1 MSGEPLALIELD
13 SIAAGLRCIDLMV
26 KKAPI
31 SILEANLIEPGHFLI
46 LFSGELAC
54 VEESFEEALF
64 YFPEPI
70 GKTLI
75 PIAHEDLVAGLQ
87 GGLNLL
93 KSEDDDAL
101 GIVETSSISDAL
113 LCCDRALKEAFV
125 RLVGI
130 RIHGG
135 LGGRGYFVVAGAQ
148 HDIEAALE
156 SSAEQAQLY
165 RKECIARPHAE
176 MVEWLFR
183 PLPFLSPRS

>member
-13 SIAAGLRCIDLMV
+13 SIAEGLRCIDLMV

-31 SILEANLIEPGHFLI
+31 SIIEANLIEPGHFLI
-46 LFSGELAC
+46 LFSGALAC

-64 YFPEPI
+64 YFPDII
-70 GKTLI
+70 GKTII
-75 PIAHEDLVAGLQ
+75 PTAHDDLLDGLR
-87 GGLNLL
+87 GLRKLPDV
-93 KSEDDDAL
+93 EEDDAL

-113 LCCDRALKEAFV
+113 LCCDRALKESYV
-125 RLVGI
+125 RLIGI
-130 RIHGG
+130 RIQGG
-135 LGGRGYFVVAGAQ
+135 LGGRGYFVVSGAQ

-156 SSAEQAQLY
+156 SSEQQAQLY

-183 PLPFLSPRS
+183 PLPFLSPKI